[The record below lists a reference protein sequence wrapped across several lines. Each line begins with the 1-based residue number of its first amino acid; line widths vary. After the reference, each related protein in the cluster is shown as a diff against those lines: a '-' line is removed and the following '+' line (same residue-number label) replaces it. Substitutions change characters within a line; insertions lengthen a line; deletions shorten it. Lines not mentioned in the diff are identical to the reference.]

1 MEKNSLLEL
10 EQIVNNATDAIE
22 YKLVVASLIS
32 MIGKLSFDSRYDLI
46 NVLESLLR
54 DFNSKM
60 TIEAARRKSKAAI
73 TGSLCDERKNLH
85 RRVFQFQC
93 SN

>member
-1 MEKNSLLEL
+1 MEKISLLEL
-10 EQIVNNATDAIE
+10 EQIVDNATDAIE

-32 MIGKLSFDSRYDLI
+32 MIGKLSFNSRYDLI

-60 TIEAARRKSKAAI
+60 TIETARRKSKAAI
-73 TGSLCDERKNLH
+73 TAVSMALQYN
-85 RRVFQFQC
+85 
-93 SN
+93 

>member
-1 MEKNSLLEL
+1 MEKKSLLEL
-10 EQIVNNATDAIE
+10 EQIVDNATDAIE

-32 MIGKLSFDSRYDLI
+32 MIGKLSFNSRYDLI

-73 TGSLCDERKNLH
+73 TAVSMALQYN
-85 RRVFQFQC
+85 
-93 SN
+93 

>member
-1 MEKNSLLEL
+1 MDTKSLTDLEN
-10 EQIVNNATDAIE
+10 IVDNATDAIE

-32 MIGKLSFDSRYDLI
+32 MIGKLPFNSRYDLI

-60 TIEAARRKSKAAI
+60 TIDVARRKCKAAI
-73 TGSLCDERKNLH
+73 SAVKLALQYN
-85 RRVFQFQC
+85 
-93 SN
+93 

>member
-1 MEKNSLLEL
+1 MEKKSLLEL
-10 EQIVNNATDAIE
+10 EQIVDNATDAIE

-32 MIGKLSFDSRYDLI
+32 MIGKLSFNSRYDLI

-60 TIEAARRKSKAAI
+60 TIETARRKSKAAI
-73 TGSLCDERKNLH
+73 TVVSMALQYN
-85 RRVFQFQC
+85 
-93 SN
+93 